1 MKKIKQ
7 YVSINLFISV
17 GLALV
22 TITPSASAQILS
34 KKYDTKNH
42 SKAKGL
48 WMTVRYP
55 EVWQA
60 KEGERPNIVQ
70 KFVGDYRGVNG
81 MLMLQI
87 KTAEAD
93 IESECQGMSTKEW
106 VDTFE
111 EPGMAILNLRP
122 IRHENQ
128 PGAIFDFSQSAERA
142 GMSMPSYHRVMTV
155 CYKRNLIMAWCG
167 SVEAASAQK
176 VRENMNVL
184 APLCTQYFNSV
195 VLMDKY
201 K

>member
-1 MKKIKQ
+1 M
-7 YVSINLFISV
+7 NLPIAVGSALMLLISSV
-17 GLALV
+17 G
-22 TITPSASAQILS
+22 AQTLTS
-34 KKYDTKNH
+34 KYDTKNH
-42 SKAKGL
+42 LKAKGV
-48 WMTVRYP
+48 WMTVKYP
-55 EVWQA
+55 QVWQA

-70 KFVGDYRGVNG
+70 KFVGGYRGVNG

-93 IESECQGMSTKEW
+93 IESECQEMSAKEW

-128 PGAIFDFSQSAERA
+128 PGAIFDFSQTAERA
-142 GMSMPSYHRVMTV
+142 GMSMPSYYRVMAV
-155 CYKRNLIMAWCG
+155 CYKRNLIMTWCG